1 MKDNPEQKEEDRKI
15 GRAQSV
21 GQSFYFAFR
30 GLGHAFATQRNFRIH
45 CVAAPIAALMGLY
58 FDIEPLAWV
67 LLGLSICFVLFAELM
82 NTAIEHVVDIQANY
96 KYHAA
101 ARYAKDTAAAA
112 VLVASFAAVICGCF
126 IFLPKIIRALHL
138 FG

>member
-1 MKDNPEQKEEDRKI
+1 
-15 GRAQSV
+15 
-21 GQSFYFAFR
+21 
-30 GLGHAFATQRNFRIH
+30 
-45 CVAAPIAALMGLY
+45 
-58 FDIEPLAWV
+58 
-67 LLGLSICFVLFAELM
+67 M

-101 ARYAKDTAAAA
+101 ACYAKDTAAAA